1 MLGYR
6 GIEGFSG
13 ELSREIAA
21 MPEEDIQPDVTEVIT
36 LGFEWM
42 KQLTTLSAGS
52 IVVIGTFLSNIFPT
66 DKQGTLT
73 IPLGIKLLIGAAFV
87 GFGVSLIVSAIAMNT
102 YRGILEFSLRGDRPE
117 EIYSPVKRI
126 TIFLPLLFLL
136 EESSALVQLYYS
148 TCSSVVDYHI
158 YYRFLNFAEFYF
170 LVVRPHLAVD
180 YR

>member
-1 MLGYR
+1 MLGCR
-6 GIEGFSG
+6 GIESFSG
-13 ELSREIAA
+13 EPSRETAA
-21 MPEEDIQPDVTEVIT
+21 MPEEDTHPDVAEVIK

-102 YRGILEFSLRGDRPE
+102 YRAILELFLRGDRPE
-117 EIYSPVKRI
+117 EIYSPATRI
-126 TIFLPLLFLL
+126 TISLPLPFFTGGVICFGAAVLLNMFLQ
-136 EESSALVQLYYS
+136 SI
-148 TCSSVVDYHI
+148 TIPITD
-158 YYRFLNFAEFYF
+158 FLNFREFYF
-170 LVVRPHLAVD
+170 KGVQPRLAVD

>member
-1 MLGYR
+1 VLGYH

-21 MPEEDIQPDVTEVIT
+21 MPEEDIQPEDIQPDVTQVIT

-73 IPLGIKLLIGAAFV
+73 VPGCTDLLIGAAFV
-87 GFGVSLIVSAIAMNT
+87 SFGVSLIVSAFAMNT
-102 YRGILEFSLRGDRPE
+102 YRAVLEFHLHGRRPQ
-117 EIYSPVKRI
+117 EIYGPIRRLI
-126 TIFLPLLFLL
+126 IFLPQLFFPGGVICFGAAVLLNMFL
-136 EESSALVQLYYS
+136 
-148 TCSSVVDYHI
+148 
-158 YYRFLNFAEFYF
+158 
-170 LVVRPHLAVD
+170 
-180 YR
+180 